1 MKSKHENTL
10 SKMQNEF
17 LEKQRHHKNTIDTMS
32 EQAEAAASSLE
43 QIERAKEKLEKD
55 MSTQIKILESEFQN
69 SKEKT
74 QEERSSLLSRISEY
88 ETLSE
93 NLNKEKSQYSEE
105 SRRLK
110 ESLKQHT
117 ERLRVR
123 GVRARDI

>member
-1 MKSKHENTL
+1 
-10 SKMQNEF
+10 
-17 LEKQRHHKNTIDTMS
+17 MS
-32 EQAEAAASSLE
+32 EQAEAAARSLE

-93 NLNKEKSQYSEE
+93 NLHKEKSQYSEE